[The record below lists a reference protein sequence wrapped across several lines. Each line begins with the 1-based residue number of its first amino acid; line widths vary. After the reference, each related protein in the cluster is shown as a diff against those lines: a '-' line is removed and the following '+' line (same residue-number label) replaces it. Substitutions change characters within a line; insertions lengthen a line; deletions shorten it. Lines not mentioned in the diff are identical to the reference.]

1 MKKKKILICLAGGIA
16 LYKAAP
22 VIRQLLKN
30 NLAIKIA
37 MTPTAEKF
45 VSALTFANLIK
56 QKIYRQRD
64 WFESEKVLHVFLADW
79 ADEIIV
85 IPATANLIAKMA
97 TGLADDLVSAILLA
111 ANCPKYVVPAM
122 NEKMLLNPATQR
134 NLTWLKEN
142 GVKLMP
148 TNSGLLAEGY
158 AGRGRLPEPA
168 AILAWLNDQQL
179 VKQDLKGKK
188 VLVSAGPTV
197 EAIDPVRYLTNHS
210 SGKMGYAIA
219 KVAQK
224 RGAQVTLVSGPTKL
238 FPPTGVTLVP
248 VTTALQMQAEL
259 EDHYELADYVIMAAA
274 VADYRPVTA
283 AQQKIKKGT
292 VKISLPLVRNPDILF
307 ELGQKKQRQL
317 LVGFAAET
325 QQLLTNAQEKL
336 CKKRLDLL
344 VANDVARHDIG
355 FGSNENEVYFLS
367 PTEQP
372 LHLAQTSKQQVAEKL
387 FDLLVAMSKRK

>member
-30 NLAIKIA
+30 DLAIKVA

-45 VSALTFANLIK
+45 VSALTFATLIK
-56 QKIYRQRD
+56 QKIYRQQD

-111 ANCPKYVVPAM
+111 ANCPKYIVPAM
-122 NEKMLLNPATQR
+122 NEKMLLNAATQR
-134 NLTWLKEN
+134 NLAWLKKN
-142 GVKLMP
+142 GVNLMP
-148 TNSGLLAEGY
+148 TSRGLLAEGY

-168 AILAWLNDQQL
+168 AILAWLSDCQL
-179 VKQDLKGKK
+179 AKQDLKGKK

-219 KVAQK
+219 EVAQE

-238 FPPTGVTLVP
+238 SPPQGVALIP

-259 EDHYELADYVIMAAA
+259 ENHYEAADYVIMAAA
-274 VADYRPVTA
+274 VADYRPVRA

-292 VKISLPLVRNPDILF
+292 DKINLPLVRNPDILF
-307 ELGQKKQRQL
+307 ELGQKKRQQV

-325 QQLLTNAQEKL
+325 QQLLVNAQEKL
-336 CKKRLDLL
+336 FKKKLDLL
-344 VANDVARHDIG
+344 VANDVARQDIG

-367 PTEQP
+367 PTSSP

-387 FDLLVAMSKRK
+387 FDLLLAMTKRK